1 MTTGDVRRIQRSN
14 ATKNI
19 GDVKPREMIEE
30 EGQVI
35 PPSNMD
41 TIDSRDQGQI
51 HQVQNQYLSSP
62 TQNNT
67 IS

>member
-1 MTTGDVRRIQRSN
+1 
-14 ATKNI
+14 
-19 GDVKPREMIEE
+19 MIEE

-41 TIDSRDQGQI
+41 TIDSCDQGQS

-62 TQNNT
+62 TQITVT